1 MVIFDQLRIS
11 DDGKKMY
18 INLHV
23 NRASYFE
30 NIYLDKIT
38 IMTANQVSEAAPE
51 LVANDYIYQLTIDG
65 EQKELDLVI
74 TPNECTELFNK
85 DNFSSDLFFVYV
97 KTKAVGTPDPCIPCR
112 LDECTTLG
120 VTFDETLLYQKS
132 MNYTKDLLQGCEV
145 PVGFTDFILQWNAFK
160 AAVETEHYVSAIKF
174 WKLLFDE
181 SSHTMTTYG
190 TKPCGCHG

>member
-38 IMTANQVSEAAPE
+38 IMTANQVSEIAPE
-51 LVANDYIYQLTIDG
+51 LVADDYIYQLTIDG

-74 TPNECTELFNK
+74 TPNECTESFSK
-85 DNFSSDLFFVYV
+85 SDFSSDLFFVYV
-97 KTKAVGTPDPCIPCR
+97 KVKGTPCENVPCR
-112 LDECTTLG
+112 LDEMTTLG
-120 VTFDETLLYQKS
+120 VTFDETLLYQKV
-132 MNYTKDLLQGCEV
+132 MQFTRELNKECEIPKAFIDL
-145 PVGFTDFILQWNAFK
+145 ILLWNGFK
-160 AAVETEHYVSAIKF
+160 AAIETEHYVVAIDF
-174 WKLLFDE
+174 WKKLFSE
-181 SSHTMTTYG
+181 NGHTYTTKG
-190 TKPCGCHG
+190 CGCNGRNRI

>member
-85 DNFSSDLFFVYV
+85 DNFS
-97 KTKAVGTPDPCIPCR
+97 
-112 LDECTTLG
+112 
-120 VTFDETLLYQKS
+120 
-132 MNYTKDLLQGCEV
+132 
-145 PVGFTDFILQWNAFK
+145 
-160 AAVETEHYVSAIKF
+160 
-174 WKLLFDE
+174 
-181 SSHTMTTYG
+181 
-190 TKPCGCHG
+190 